1 MFQLAKQ
8 SEDQAQPSAVVKQA
22 YGQARG
28 AYQQLLTRGTRLRS
42 DFPESTQNLY
52 NIMGGEKLDIPII
65 GEAQYMIS
73 RCLYKEGDLESAKA
87 GLQSIKAPEKLRLKA
102 EYLLASIAYEL
113 GELNDARTMAENWL
127 NNDVVQDMA
136 DEYNVGVQV
145 LLAKIA
151 LASGNIS
158 EAKAQALDT
167 WALFS
172 SVNGLWEE
180 SAYIVAKSYQRQN
193 DMEKARSWFEK
204 LQDSSLERWRVVAR
218 DAIVQLE
225 GH

>member
-1 MFQLAKQ
+1 
-8 SEDQAQPSAVVKQA
+8 
-22 YGQARG
+22 
-28 AYQQLLTRGTRLRS
+28 
-42 DFPESTQNLY
+42 
-52 NIMGGEKLDIPII
+52 MGGDKLDIPII
-65 GEAQYMIS
+65 GEAQYMMS
-73 RCLYKEGDLESAKA
+73 RCSYKEGDLETAKA

-113 GELNDARTMAENWL
+113 GELDDARTMAENWL
-127 NNDVVQDMA
+127 SNDVVQDMA
-136 DEYNVGVQV
+136 DEYNVGTQV

-167 WALFS
+167 WALFN
-172 SVNGLWEE
+172 SVIGLWEE
-180 SAYIVAKSYQRQN
+180 SAYIVAKSYQQQS

-218 DAIVQLE
+218 DTIAQLE
-225 GH
+225 SQ